1 MTEPDENIDAR
12 LRRLAAATEQVRP
25 LPGFEERVM
34 ARIATPG
41 EPDWWTGVVR
51 IGRIGLFAATL
62 AAAAAAVLA
71 LRSERATDQAYA
83 VAYGTV
89 EQEW

>member
-1 MTEPDENIDAR
+1 MTELDEQIDAR
-12 LRRLAAATEQVRP
+12 LRRLAAATDQVRP

-34 ARIATPG
+34 ASIATTP
-41 EPDWWTGVVR
+41 EPEWWAGVVR

-62 AAAAAAVLA
+62 AAAAAAILA
-71 LRSERATDQAYA
+71 LRSERVTDQAYA

>member
-1 MTEPDENIDAR
+1 MTELDEQIDAR
-12 LRRLAAATEQVRP
+12 LRRLAAATDQVRP

-34 ARIATPG
+34 ARIATAP
-41 EPDWWTGVVR
+41 EPEWWAGVVR
-51 IGRIGLFAATL
+51 IGRMGLFAATL

-71 LRSERATDQAYA
+71 LRSEQVTDQAYA

>member
-1 MTEPDENIDAR
+1 MTELDEEMDAR
-12 LRRLAAATEQVRP
+12 LRRLAAATDQVRP
-25 LPGFEERVM
+25 LPGFDERVM
-34 ARIATPG
+34 ARIATAP
-41 EPDWWTGVVR
+41 EWWAGVVR

-71 LRSERATDQAYA
+71 LRSEHVTDQAYA

>member
-1 MTEPDENIDAR
+1 MTELDEEIDAR
-12 LRRLAAATEQVRP
+12 LRRLAAATDQVRP

-34 ARIATPG
+34 ARIETAP
-41 EPDWWTGVVR
+41 EWWTGVVR

-71 LRSERATDQAYA
+71 LRSERVTDQAFA

>member
-12 LRRLAAATEQVRP
+12 LRRLAAATERVRP
-25 LPGFEERVM
+25 LAGFEERVM

-41 EPDWWTGVVR
+41 EPDWWVSVVR
-51 IGRIGLFAATL
+51 VGRIGLLAATL
-62 AAAAAAVLA
+62 VAAAAAVLA
-71 LRSERATDQAYA
+71 LRSERVTDQAYA